1 MGLFSRFKKLFSG
14 REQEKNRLQSSDS
27 VFAARFHRFKLFLNA
42 HLDVS
47 SEVLELEE
55 RLSDFMPYG
64 MPFIRTSAAKL
75 SAAAM
80 QCIVHLNALSGGRYK
95 KIQEPFDALR
105 AEVQKLLG
113 QAVLRVEGPMLLR
126 LDEITE
132 EHAATDNPLVTP
144 DMVRLAAL
152 AKVHPEYVPQGFVL
166 TGAAWMRYMAYNDL
180 QAEIDRTIQ
189 ISRDDPDLYEA
200 ACSAI
205 RDRMLEA
212 PLPPEVEEALIQGLD
227 GVYESLASAD
237 QALLVHS
244 RPVLHAHSAL
254 LLPEQLIAYT
264 PDLETAR
271 EYCRNAFKKAMSLAF
286 RPQSFIHRLKLG
298 IRHRAMPFCVV
309 FMRIAAE
316 SARGDLSIL
325 PDMAADRASC
335 LIPASL
341 QGVAPAQN
349 IGRDTGQESAG
360 QATAGDSAQ
369 THMQKCCLVAPLES
383 DARQS
388 PRRLS
393 LHVRR
398 GFTELADDKRAKTRL
413 ESTDISQ
420 ELRDKL
426 LQAGCDASVVLP
438 GECNAFWALSRQ
450 GEVSFLSLPECL
462 SKGSTASS
470 IVPDLPDGL
479 LSGRGWAFDPGSL
492 IGCPDGCVD
501 VRGRAFLVR
510 NLTDAIEFP
519 LGGVLIMEKAAQQWS
534 FLLEFASAAVVGTA
548 AESGYFAAT
557 ARLLQK
563 PLFICG
569 SNTSNNSTGGA
580 GTSSDPAV
588 ELAADAPAVHT
599 GAAGNSTSTAA
610 LESPEGLEALL
621 GMSELPYVYI
631 DFVANK
637 ILELVLTPEEKEE
650 AIEYLMAPQS
660 PINGLGL
667 RLAALSLPRHL
678 PLNPENPEFVPENC
692 KSFIDIALYT
702 RAKGML
708 EMFRY
713 GTERKTARSSA
724 KQLTTHVPKQFWV
737 VDLDDGFKEAVD
749 GQYVNIHQVASKP
762 MCALWEGMEAVPW
775 EGPPPV
781 DAKGFI
787 SVLFEATA
795 NPNLDPA
802 QQSSVYTEKNYFMLT
817 REYCSMRSRFG
828 FHYLSLDAL
837 VGKRAKDNFVI
848 FQFRGGAANRERR
861 ILRVNFVA
869 ELLRDFGFHA
879 DISGDTM
886 TARIEGGTEELL
898 LPKMRVVGYLVMHTR
913 QLDMIMNDTVALGE
927 RRLRMLAHMAALE
940 RGEDPSASGGPVDPV

>member
-1 MGLFSRFKKLFSG
+1 MGVFSIFKKFFSKQ
-14 REQEKNRLQSSDS
+14 EQEKNRPQSSDS

-47 SEVLELEE
+47 AEVLELEE
-55 RLSDFMPYG
+55 RLSDPMPYG

-75 SAAAM
+75 STATM
-80 QCIVHLNALSGGRYK
+80 QCIVHLNALAGGRYK

-132 EHAATDNPLVTP
+132 EHARTDNPLVTP

-152 AKVHPEYVPQGFVL
+152 SRVHPEYVPQGFVL
-166 TGAAWMRYMAYNDL
+166 TGAAWMSFMAYNDL

-212 PLPPEVEEALIQGLD
+212 ALPPEVEEALMQGLD
-227 GVYESLASAD
+227 GVYESLSSAD

-309 FMRIAAE
+309 FMRISAE
-316 SARGDLSIL
+316 SARGDLSMRLDLSSDIL
-325 PDMAADRASC
+325 PGVGADITQAGVRPPGAPEISG
-335 LIPASL
+335 
-341 QGVAPAQN
+341 QGSVPDSDQAPVEACC
-349 IGRDTGQESAG
+349 IGDLAG
-360 QATAGDSAQ
+360 SGAKS
-369 THMQKCCLVAPLES
+369 
-383 DARQS
+383 S
-388 PRRLS
+388 PRQLS

-398 GFTELADDKRAKTRL
+398 GFTELADEERARPKL
-413 ESTDISQ
+413 ESTDITP
-420 ELRDKL
+420 ELREKL
-426 LQAGCDASVVLP
+426 LEAGCKASVILS
-438 GECNAFWALSRQ
+438 GECNAFWALSRR
-450 GEVSFLSLPECL
+450 GEVSFLSFPECL

-470 IVPDLPDGL
+470 IVPNLPDGL
-479 LSGRGWAFDPGSL
+479 LSGRGWPFDPGKL
-492 IGCPDGCVD
+492 IGCANGCD
-501 VRGRAFLVR
+501 NVRGRAFLVR
-510 NLTDAIEFP
+510 NLTDAIAFP
-519 LGGVLIMEKAAQQWS
+519 LGGVLVMERAAQQWS
-534 FLLEFASAAVVGTA
+534 FLLEFASAAVVGKA

-569 SNTSNNSTGGA
+569 TTGGNGGNGSSGTTSPGTDSSGQDSA
-580 GTSSDPAV
+580 GQDSSGASSAV
-588 ELAADAPAVHT
+588 SGEADGP
-599 GAAGNSTSTAA
+599 
-610 LESPEGLEALL
+610 EALL
-621 GMSELPYVYI
+621 TLVELPHVYI
-631 DFVANK
+631 DFTENK
-637 ILELVLTPEEKEE
+637 ICELILTPEEKEE

-678 PLNPENPEFVPENC
+678 PLNPENPSFVPDSC
-692 KSFIDIALYT
+692 KSFIDIALYA

-737 VDLDDGFKEAVD
+737 VDLDDGFKEAIE

-795 NPNLDPA
+795 NPSLDPA

-848 FQFRGGAANRERR
+848 FQFRGGAANRDRR
-861 ILRVNFVA
+861 ILRVNFVS
-869 ELLRDFGFHA
+869 ELLRAFGFHT
-879 DISGDTM
+879 DITGDTM
-886 TARIEGGTEELL
+886 TARIEGGSEELL

-913 QLDMIMNDTVALGE
+913 QLDMIMNDTAALAE
-927 RRLRMLAHMAALE
+927 RRVRMMAHMTALE
-940 RGEDPSASGGPVDPV
+940 RGEDPVGVPAVN